1 MGNWLALVAGTV
13 GALLPIA
20 NPFSAAP
27 IFAAMTRGEKVDSR
41 DRQARLAAVYM
52 ACILLLAL
60 VAGALILEFFGISL
74 QALRVAGGLIIA
86 RIGFSMLNPEPERP
100 LPRRDQ
106 DESADK
112 DAIAFTPIAMPL
124 LSGPGSIAVTISM
137 ATSAH
142 SPLDY
147 VPVGIGIVIVAA
159 VSWLVLRYAARIVD
173 AMGRTGVNALTRLM
187 GLVLVCI
194 GVQFLVTGLV
204 DLVTSQAT
212 GKSVAALFHS
222 LAAV

>member
-1 MGNWLALVAGTV
+1 MSSWLALVAATV

-20 NPFSAAP
+20 NPFSTAP
-27 IFAAMTRGEKVDSR
+27 IFAAMTRGEKQDSR
-41 DRQARLAAVYM
+41 NRQARLACIYM
-52 ACILLLAL
+52 AGILLISL

-137 ATSAH
+137 ATSANNAFQYI
-142 SPLDY
+142 PI
-147 VPVGIGIVIVAA
+147 GIGIVIVAA
-159 VSWLVLRYAARIVD
+159 VSWLVLRYSSRIVD
-173 AMGRTGVNALTRLM
+173 AMGRTGVNALTRVM
-187 GLVLVCI
+187 GLILVCI
-194 GVQFLVTGLV
+194 GVQFVVTGVV
-204 DLVTSQAT
+204 DLVATQAGT
-212 GKSVAALFHS
+212 
-222 LAAV
+222 

>member
-1 MGNWLALVAGTV
+1 MSSWLALVAATV

-20 NPFSAAP
+20 NPFSTAP
-27 IFAAMTRGEKVDSR
+27 IFAAMTRGEKQDSR
-41 DRQARLAAVYM
+41 NRQARLASIYM
-52 ACILLLAL
+52 AGILLISL

-137 ATSAH
+137 ATSADNAFQYI
-142 SPLDY
+142 PI
-147 VPVGIGIVIVAA
+147 GIGIVIVAA
-159 VSWLVLRYAARIVD
+159 VSWLVLRYSSPIVD
-173 AMGRTGVNALTRLM
+173 AMGRTGVNALTRVM
-187 GLVLVCI
+187 GLILVCI
-194 GVQFLVTGLV
+194 GVQFVVTGVV
-204 DLVTSQAT
+204 DLVATQAGT
-212 GKSVAALFHS
+212 
-222 LAAV
+222 

>member
-1 MGNWLALVAGTV
+1 MSWLALIAATV

-20 NPFSAAP
+20 NPFSTAP

-41 DRQARLAAVYM
+41 NRQARLASIYM
-52 ACILLLAL
+52 AGILMISL

-112 DAIAFTPIAMPL
+112 DGIAFTPIAMPL

-137 ATSAH
+137 ATSVKNVFEYI
-142 SPLDY
+142 PI
-147 VPVGIGIVIVAA
+147 GIGIILVAF
-159 VSWLVLRYAARIVD
+159 VSWVVLRYATRIVD
-173 AMGRTGVNALTRLM
+173 AMGRTGVNALTRVM
-187 GLVLVCI
+187 GLILVCI
-194 GVQFLVTGLV
+194 GVQFVVTGVV
-204 DLVTSQAT
+204 DLVTM
-212 GKSVAALFHS
+212 KALT
-222 LAAV
+222 LKT

>member
-1 MGNWLALVAGTV
+1 MAAWLTLIAGTV

-20 NPFSAAP
+20 NPFSTAP
-27 IFAAMTRGEKVDSR
+27 IFAAMTRGQKAESR
-41 DRQARLAAVYM
+41 DRQARLASVYM
-52 ACILLLAL
+52 ACILLVAL

-86 RIGFSMLNPEPERP
+86 RIGFSMLNPDPERP

-137 ATSAH
+137 ATSAK
-142 SPLDY
+142 SPFEY
-147 VPVGIGIVIVAA
+147 IPIGVGIVIVAA
-159 VSWLVLRYAARIVD
+159 ISWLVLHYAPRIVD
-173 AMGRTGVNALTRLM
+173 AMGRTGVNALTRIM
-187 GLVLVCI
+187 GLILVCI
-194 GVQFLVTGLV
+194 GVQFVVTGVV
-204 DLVTSQAT
+204 DLVTSQTIA
-212 GKSVAALFHS
+212 G
-222 LAAV
+222 AVGGVPG

>member
-1 MGNWLALVAGTV
+1 MSSWLALVAATV

-20 NPFSAAP
+20 NPFSTAP
-27 IFAAMTRGEKVDSR
+27 IFAAMTRGEKQDSR
-41 DRQARLAAVYM
+41 NRQARLASIYM
-52 ACILLLAL
+52 AGILLISL

-137 ATSAH
+137 ATSADNAFQYI
-142 SPLDY
+142 PI
-147 VPVGIGIVIVAA
+147 GIGIVIVAA
-159 VSWLVLRYAARIVD
+159 VSWLVLHYASRIVD
-173 AMGRTGVNALTRLM
+173 AMGRTGVNALTRVM
-187 GLVLVCI
+187 GLILVCI
-194 GVQFLVTGLV
+194 GVQFVVTGVV
-204 DLVTSQAT
+204 DLVATQAGT
-212 GKSVAALFHS
+212 
-222 LAAV
+222 

>member
-1 MGNWLALVAGTV
+1 MSSWLALVAATV

-20 NPFSAAP
+20 NPFSTAP
-27 IFAAMTRGEKVDSR
+27 IFAAMTRGEKIDSR
-41 DRQARLAAVYM
+41 NRQARLASIYM
-52 ACILLLAL
+52 AGILLVSL
-60 VAGALILEFFGISL
+60 VAGAVILEFFGISL

-137 ATSAH
+137 ATSA
-142 SPLDY
+142 SNGFEYIPI
-147 VPVGIGIVIVAA
+147 GIGIVIVAA
-159 VSWLVLRYAARIVD
+159 MSWLVLRYATRIVD
-173 AMGRTGVNALTRLM
+173 AMGRTGVNALTRVM

-194 GVQFLVTGLV
+194 GVQFVVTGVV
-204 DLVTSQAT
+204 DLVATQAGT
-212 GKSVAALFHS
+212 
-222 LAAV
+222 

>member
-1 MGNWLALVAGTV
+1 MSGWIALIATTV

-27 IFAAMTRGEKVDSR
+27 VFAAITRGESR
-41 DRQARLAAVYM
+41 ESRNRQARLASIYM
-52 ACILLLAL
+52 ACILLVAL

-86 RIGFSMLNPEPERP
+86 RIGFQMLNPEPERP
-100 LPRRDQ
+100 ISRRDQ

-112 DAIAFTPIAMPL
+112 DEIAFTPIAMPL

-137 ATSAH
+137 ATSAR
-142 SPLDY
+142 SVFDY
-147 VPVGIGIVIVAA
+147 IPVAIGIILVAMVA
-159 VSWLVLRYAARIVD
+159 WVVLRSSSKIVD
-173 AMGRTGVNALTRLM
+173 VMGRTGVNALTRLM

-194 GVQFLVTGLV
+194 GVQFVVTGV
-204 DLVTSQAT
+204 IDLVTSELVRDQI
-212 GKSVAALFHS
+212 VEPAA
-222 LAAV
+222 

>member
-1 MGNWLALVAGTV
+1 MSSWLALVAATV

-20 NPFSAAP
+20 NPFSTAP
-27 IFAAMTRGEKVDSR
+27 IFAAMTRGEKQDSR
-41 DRQARLAAVYM
+41 NRQARLASIYM
-52 ACILLLAL
+52 AGILLISL

-137 ATSAH
+137 ATSANNAFQYI
-142 SPLDY
+142 PI
-147 VPVGIGIVIVAA
+147 GIGIVIVAA
-159 VSWLVLRYAARIVD
+159 VSWLVLRYSSPIVD
-173 AMGRTGVNALTRLM
+173 AMGRTGVNALTRVM
-187 GLVLVCI
+187 GLILVCI
-194 GVQFLVTGLV
+194 GVQFVVTGVV
-204 DLVTSQAT
+204 DLVATQAGT
-212 GKSVAALFHS
+212 
-222 LAAV
+222 

>member
-1 MGNWLALVAGTV
+1 MSGWLALIAATV

-20 NPFSAAP
+20 NPFSTAP
-27 IFAAMTRGEKVDSR
+27 IFAAMTRGEKQDSR
-41 DRQARLAAVYM
+41 NRQARLASIYM
-52 ACILLLAL
+52 AGILLISL

-137 ATSAH
+137 ATSA
-142 SPLDY
+142 SNAFQYIPI
-147 VPVGIGIVIVAA
+147 GIGIVIVAA
-159 VSWLVLRYAARIVD
+159 VSWLVLRYSSRIVD
-173 AMGRTGVNALTRLM
+173 GMGRTGVNALTRVM
-187 GLVLVCI
+187 GLILVCI
-194 GVQFLVTGLV
+194 GVQFVVTGVV
-204 DLVTSQAT
+204 DLVATQAGT
-212 GKSVAALFHS
+212 
-222 LAAV
+222 